1 MRRLEDKVI
10 VLAGSGAIGGACARR
25 YASEGAIVVIG
36 DRNADVAAASAEEV
50 IAAGGRAVSQHLDG
64 TSAESIQSLVDRAV
78 TDFGGIDAFHANYAS
93 FVDGTISVDV
103 LDLPMELWDEEMEV
117 DARGFVLCTKAAVPE
132 LLKRGGGAMLYTS
145 SGAAYEVAPIRV
157 AYSMAKASILA
168 LMRHVATR
176 FGPQNVRANV
186 IAPGLIL
193 HPRLE
198 KKFDE
203 ATKKAFMRSNMFKDR
218 LGEPDDIAAMAAFL
232 MSPDAKYVT
241 AQVMCVDGGATSRA

>member
-1 MRRLEDKVI
+1 MKRLEGKVI

-25 YASEGAIVVIG
+25 FASEGATVVVG
-36 DRNADVAAASAEEV
+36 DRNEDVAAASAEELN
-50 IAAGGRAVSQHLDG
+50 AAGGRAVSQHLDG

-78 TDFGGIDAFHANYAS
+78 TDFGGIDGFHANYAS

-103 LDLPMELWDEEMEV
+103 LQLPMETWDEEMEV
-117 DARGFVLCTKAAVPE
+117 DARGFVLCTKAAIPA
-132 LLKRGGGAMLYTS
+132 LLARGGGSMVYTS

-176 FGPQNVRANV
+176 FGPQNIRANV
-186 IAPGLIL
+186 IAPGLVM

-232 MSPDAKYVT
+232 MSPDARYVT

>member
-1 MRRLEDKVI
+1 MKRLEGKVI

-25 YASEGAIVVIG
+25 YASEGATVVIG
-36 DRNADVAAASAEEV
+36 DRNEDVAAASAEEIV
-50 IAAGGRAVSQHLDG
+50 AAGGRAASQHLDG
-64 TSAESIQSLVDRAV
+64 TDAESIQSLVDRAV
-78 TDFGGIDAFHANYAS
+78 TDFGGIDCFHANYAS

-103 LDLPMELWDEEMEV
+103 IDLPMELWDEEMEV
-117 DARGFVLCTKAAVPE
+117 DARGFVLCTKAAIPE

-176 FGPQNVRANV
+176 FGPQNIRANV
-186 IAPGLIL
+186 IAPGLIM

>member
-1 MRRLEDKVI
+1 MKRLEDKVI

-103 LDLPMELWDEEMEV
+103 LDLPMETWDEEMEV

-176 FGPQNVRANV
+176 FGPQNIRANV
-186 IAPGLIL
+186 IAPGLIM

-203 ATKKAFMRSNMFKDR
+203 ETKRRFMRSNMFKDR

>member
-1 MRRLEDKVI
+1 MKRLEDKVI

-103 LDLPMELWDEEMEV
+103 LDLPMETWDEEMEV
-117 DARGFVLCTKAAVPE
+117 DARGFVLCTKAAVPA

-176 FGPQNVRANV
+176 FGPQNIRANV

-218 LGEPDDIAAMAAFL
+218 LGEPDDSAAMAAFL
-232 MSPDAKYVT
+232 LSSDAKYVT

>member
-1 MRRLEDKVI
+1 MRRLEGKVI

-25 YASEGAIVVIG
+25 YASEGATVVIG
-36 DRNADVAAASAEEV
+36 DRNADVAAASAEEL
-50 IAAGGRAVSQHLDG
+50 IAAGGKAVSQHLDG

-78 TDFGGIDAFHANYAS
+78 TDFGGIDCFHANYAS

-117 DARGFVLCTKAAVPE
+117 DARGFVLCTKAAIPE

-176 FGPQNVRANV
+176 FGPQNIRANV

-232 MSPDAKYVT
+232 MSSDAKYVT

>member
-1 MRRLEDKVI
+1 MKRLEDKVI

-25 YASEGAIVVIG
+25 YASEGAVVVIG

-103 LDLPMELWDEEMEV
+103 LDLPMETWDEEMEV

-176 FGPQNVRANV
+176 FGPQNIRANV

-232 MSPDAKYVT
+232 MSSDAKYVT

>member
-50 IAAGGRAVSQHLDG
+50 VAAGGRAVSQHLDG

-78 TDFGGIDAFHANYAS
+78 TDFGGIDCFHANYAS

-103 LDLPMELWDEEMEV
+103 LDLPMATWDEEMEV

-132 LLKRGGGAMLYTS
+132 LLKRGGGALLYTS

-176 FGPQNVRANV
+176 FGPQNIRANV
-186 IAPGLIL
+186 IAPGLIM

-203 ATKKAFMRSNMFKDR
+203 ATKKSFMRTNMFKDR

-232 MSPDAKYVT
+232 MSSDAKYVT

>member
-1 MRRLEDKVI
+1 MRRLEGKVI

-25 YASEGAIVVIG
+25 YASEGATVVIG
-36 DRNADVAAASAEEV
+36 DRNADVAAVSAEEL
-50 IAAGGRAVSQHLDG
+50 IAAGGKAVSQHLDG

-78 TDFGGIDAFHANYAS
+78 TDFGGIDCFHANYAS

-117 DARGFVLCTKAAVPE
+117 DARGFVLCTKAAIPE

-176 FGPQNVRANV
+176 FGPQNIRANV

-232 MSPDAKYVT
+232 MSSDAKYVT

>member
-1 MRRLEDKVI
+1 MKRLEDKVI

-25 YASEGAIVVIG
+25 YASEGAFVVIG
-36 DRNADVAAASAEEV
+36 DRNADVAAASVEEV
-50 IAAGGRAVSQHLDG
+50 VAAGGRAVSQHLDG

-103 LDLPMELWDEEMEV
+103 LDLPMEVWDEEMEV

-132 LLKRGGGAMLYTS
+132 MLKRGGGAMLYTS

-176 FGPQNVRANV
+176 FGPQNIRANV

-198 KKFDE
+198 AKFDE
-203 ATKKAFMRSNMFKDR
+203 ETKRRFMRSNMFKDR

-232 MSPDAKYVT
+232 MSPDAKYIT

>member
-1 MRRLEDKVI
+1 MKRLDGKVI

-25 YASEGAIVVIG
+25 YASEGATVVIG
-36 DRNADVAAASAEEV
+36 DRNTDVAAASAEEV
-50 IAAGGRAVSQHLDG
+50 VAAGGKAVSQHLDG

-78 TDFGGIDAFHANYAS
+78 TDFGGIDCFHANYAS

-103 LDLPMELWDEEMEV
+103 IDLPMELWDEEMEV
-117 DARGFVLCTKAAVPE
+117 DARGFVLCTKAAIPE

-176 FGPQNVRANV
+176 FGPQNIRANV
-186 IAPGLIL
+186 IAPGLVM

-198 KKFDE
+198 KKFSE
-203 ATKKAFMRSNMFKDR
+203 EEKRRFMRSNMFKDR

>member
-1 MRRLEDKVI
+1 MKRLEGKVI

-25 YASEGAIVVIG
+25 FASEGATVVVG
-36 DRNADVAAASAEEV
+36 DRNEDVAAASAEELN
-50 IAAGGRAVSQHLDG
+50 AAGGRAVSQQLDG

-78 TDFGGIDAFHANYAS
+78 TDFGGIDGFHANYAS

-103 LDLPMELWDEEMEV
+103 LQLPMETWDEEMEV
-117 DARGFVLCTKAAVPE
+117 DARGFVLCTKAAIPA
-132 LLKRGGGAMLYTS
+132 LLARGGGSMVYTS

-176 FGPQNVRANV
+176 FGPQNIRANV
-186 IAPGLIL
+186 IAPGLVM

-232 MSPDAKYVT
+232 MSPDARYVT

>member
-1 MRRLEDKVI
+1 MKRLDGKVI

-25 YASEGAIVVIG
+25 YASEGATVVIG
-36 DRNADVAAASAEEV
+36 DRNADVAAASAEELA
-50 IAAGGRAVSQHLDG
+50 AAGGKAVSQHLDG

-78 TDFGGIDAFHANYAS
+78 TDFGGIDCFHANYAS

-103 LDLPMELWDEEMEV
+103 IDLPMELWDEEMEV
-117 DARGFVLCTKAAVPE
+117 DARGFVLCTKAAIPE

-176 FGPQNVRANV
+176 FGPQNIRANV
-186 IAPGLIL
+186 IAPGLVM

-232 MSPDAKYVT
+232 MSPDARYVT

>member
-1 MRRLEDKVI
+1 MKRLDGKVI

-25 YASEGAIVVIG
+25 YASEGATVVIG
-36 DRNADVAAASAEEV
+36 DRNEDVAAASAEEV
-50 IAAGGRAVSQHLDG
+50 KAAGGTAVSQHLDG
-64 TSAESIQSLVDRAV
+64 TDADSIQSLVDRAV
-78 TDFGGIDAFHANYAS
+78 KDFGGIDCFHANYAS

-103 LDLPMELWDEEMEV
+103 LELPMETWDEEMEV
-117 DARGFVLCTKAAVPE
+117 DARGFVLCTKAAIPE

-176 FGPQNVRANV
+176 FGPQNIRANV

>member
-1 MRRLEDKVI
+1 MRRLEGKVI

-25 YASEGAIVVIG
+25 YASEGATVVIG
-36 DRNADVAAASAEEV
+36 DRNADVAAASAEEL
-50 IAAGGRAVSQHLDG
+50 IAAGGKAVSQHLDG
-64 TSAESIQSLVDRAV
+64 TNAESIQSLVDRAV
-78 TDFGGIDAFHANYAS
+78 TDFGGIDCFHANYAS

-117 DARGFVLCTKAAVPE
+117 DARGFVLCTKAAIPE

-176 FGPQNVRANV
+176 FGPQNIRANV

-232 MSPDAKYVT
+232 MSSDAKYVT

>member
-1 MRRLEDKVI
+1 MNRLEGKVI

-25 YASEGAIVVIG
+25 YASEGAAVVIG
-36 DRNADVAAASAEEV
+36 DRNEEAATSVAEE
-50 IAAGGRAVSQHLDG
+50 IRASGGRAIGQQLDG
-64 TSAESIQSLVDRAV
+64 TSEASIRSLVERAV
-78 TDFGGIDAFHANYAS
+78 SEFGGIDGFHANFAS
-93 FVDGTISVDV
+93 FADGTISVDV
-103 LDLPMELWDEEMEV
+103 LDLPMETWDEEMTV
-117 DARGFVLCTKAAVPE
+117 DARGFVLCTKVAVPE

-145 SGAAYEVAPIRV
+145 SGSAYEVAPIRV
-157 AYSMAKASILA
+157 AYSMAKAAIHS

-176 FGPQNVRANV
+176 FGPENIRANV

-218 LGEPDDIAAMAAFL
+218 LGEPADIAAMAAFL

-241 AQVMCVDGGATSRA
+241 GQVMCVDGGATSRA

>member
-103 LDLPMELWDEEMEV
+103 LDLPMETWDEEMEV

-176 FGPQNVRANV
+176 FGPQNIRANV
-186 IAPGLIL
+186 IAPGLIM

-203 ATKKAFMRSNMFKDR
+203 ETKRRFMRSNMFKDR